1 MQLTDIILKKNVL
14 LGSSSKKTNAK
25 SQPKAG
31 PSRRRQNSRMN
42 LDDDP
47 MNYNYDIRPE
57 RSYDGL
63 VTVQFTNQSQCCWV
77 RFLVGLEP

>member
-25 SQPKAG
+25 S
-31 PSRRRQNSRMN
+31 RRRQN

-63 VTVQFTNQSQCCWV
+63 VTGEHSYMTSDFLGEFLTYLPTIIRYFTT
-77 RFLVGLEP
+77 